1 MQQNQERPSEKREDF
16 RRASEANRVFGIRM
30 IASAFV
36 FYLLWGI
43 VQNYIQGGPD
53 APSLTLLIVSIVLLG
68 GGAAFVAVTSY
79 RTWKRAKAAAQMTQE
94 EIGAKLHRSEADIAM
109 GRVCSQEELDAR
121 MKGRFAHG

>member
-1 MQQNQERPSEKREDF
+1 MPQNQEHPSEKREDF

-36 FYLLWGI
+36 LYLLWGI

-68 GGAAFVAVTSY
+68 GGAAFVAITSY

-94 EIGAKLHRSEADIAM
+94 EIDQVEALRAQDQAP
-109 GRVCSQEELDAR
+109 SDSDEA
-121 MKGRFAHG
+121 